1 MQQIL
6 NFLIKYKVFLVFLL
20 LLVSGLRL
28 TFYAHTYQNTNFVNS
43 TNFISA
49 NIYSMQASV
58 SEYFNL
64 KSQNE
69 VLHQENKFLREYLL
83 NLEGLNQLD
92 TTKPKIT
99 RDLNLNDSLY
109 TIIPAEVVSNS
120 YNNPDNYLL
129 LNKGTNDGIE
139 NELAIFSSLGIIG
152 ITEYTS
158 ANFSRVISILNRN
171 ISINAKLKKSN
182 HFGTLTWDA
191 VSVEVAKLKD
201 VPRSAPVAIGDT
213 IITGGKSFIFPENL
227 PIGTIQSFELIQG
240 YFEIEVRLFNDM
252 TNLGKVYILKR
263 NNKTEAIS
271 TLNKNDN
278 ESE

>member
-213 IITGGKSFIFPENL
+213 IITGGKSFIFPEEL

>member
-69 VLHQENKFLREYLL
+69 VLHQENKFLREQLL

-99 RDLNLNDSLY
+99 QDLNLNDSLY
-109 TIIPAEVVSNS
+109 TIILAEVVSNS

>member
-69 VLHQENKFLREYLL
+69 VLHQENKFLREQLL

-99 RDLNLNDSLY
+99 QDLNLSDSLY
-109 TIIPAEVVSNS
+109 TIIPAEVISNS

>member
-28 TFYAHTYQNTNFVNS
+28 TFYAHSYQNTNFVNS

-49 NIYSMQASV
+49 NIYSMQALV

-69 VLHQENKFLREYLL
+69 VLHQENKFLREQLL

-99 RDLNLNDSLY
+99 QDLNLSDSLY

-213 IITGGKSFIFPENL
+213 IITGGKSFIFPEEL
-227 PIGTIQSFELIQG
+227 PIGTIQDFELIQG

>member
-69 VLHQENKFLREYLL
+69 VLHQENKFLREQLL

-99 RDLNLNDSLY
+99 QDLNLNDSLY

-213 IITGGKSFIFPENL
+213 IITGGKSFIFPEEL
-227 PIGTIQSFELIQG
+227 PIGTIQDFELIQG

>member
-69 VLHQENKFLREYLL
+69 VLHQENKFLREQLL

-99 RDLNLNDSLY
+99 QDLNLSDSLY

-129 LNKGTNDGIE
+129 LNTGTNDGIE
-139 NELAIFSSLGIIG
+139 NELAVFSSLGIIG

-191 VSVEVAKLKD
+191 VSVGVAKLKD

-213 IITGGKSFIFPENL
+213 IITGGKSFIFPEEL
-227 PIGTIQSFELIQG
+227 PIGTIQGFELIQG

-271 TLNKNDN
+271 TLNKSDY

>member
-99 RDLNLNDSLY
+99 QDLNLSDSLY
-109 TIIPAEVVSNS
+109 TIIPAEVISNS

>member
-20 LLVSGLRL
+20 LLVAGLRF

-49 NIYSMQASV
+49 NIYSIQSSV

-69 VLHQENKFLREYLL
+69 VLHQENKLLRERLL
-83 NLEGLNQLD
+83 NSKGLLPLD
-92 TTKPKIT
+92 TIKPKT
-99 RDLNLNDSLY
+99 AQNLNLNDSLY
-109 TIIPAEVVSNS
+109 TIIPAEVVSNN

-129 LNKGTNDGIE
+129 LNKGTNDSID
-139 NELAIFSSLGIIG
+139 NELAVFSSLGIIG

-201 VPRSAPVAIGDT
+201 VPRSAPIAIGDT
-213 IITGGKSFIFPENL
+213 IITGGKSFIFPENF
-227 PIGTIQSFELIQG
+227 PIGTIQDFELIQG
-240 YFEIEVRLFNDM
+240 YFEIEVKLFNDM

-271 TLNKNDN
+271 TLNKDDN

>member
-28 TFYAHTYQNTNFVNS
+28 TFYAHSYQNTNFVNS

-49 NIYSMQASV
+49 NIYSMQALV

-69 VLHQENKFLREYLL
+69 VLHQENKFLREQLL

-139 NELAIFSSLGIIG
+139 NELAISSSLGIIG

-213 IITGGKSFIFPENL
+213 IITGGKSFIFPEEL
-227 PIGTIQSFELIQG
+227 PIGTIQDFELIQG

-252 TNLGKVYILKR
+252 
-263 NNKTEAIS
+263 
-271 TLNKNDN
+271 
-278 ESE
+278 